1 MKNWYLII
9 VVTWVYVIY
18 ISYMSVRKSNNRNL
32 MFYKK
37 KAVLQIKSSGRT
49 KKNKIIFNVK
59 Q

>member
-1 MKNWYLII
+1 
-9 VVTWVYVIY
+9 
-18 ISYMSVRKSNNRNL
+18 MSVRKPNNRNL
-32 MFYKK
+32 IAVLQK